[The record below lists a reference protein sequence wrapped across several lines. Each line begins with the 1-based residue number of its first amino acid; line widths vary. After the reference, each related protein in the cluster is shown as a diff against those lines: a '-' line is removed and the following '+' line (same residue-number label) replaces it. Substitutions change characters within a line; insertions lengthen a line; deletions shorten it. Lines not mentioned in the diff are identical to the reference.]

1 MGIFYLMYK
10 ILLILILLLS
20 NLFSSNIPNNIC
32 WSHSYDKALITA
44 QKEKKNL
51 MLFIASSKN
60 NNSNEI
66 LKKYFLNQEY
76 IEYINKN
83 FVSVL
88 ITIEHK
94 TSYPIELFYTTNFPS
109 IFFASYKDESYLTH
123 PIYKFNSKE
132 EFLNILYSIDLKTK

>member
-1 MGIFYLMYK
+1 
-10 ILLILILLLS
+10 
-20 NLFSSNIPNNIC
+20 
-32 WSHSYDKALITA
+32 
-44 QKEKKNL
+44 

-109 IFFASYKDESYLTH
+109 IFFASYKDESFLTH
-123 PIYKFNSKE
+123 PIYDFKSKE
-132 EFLNILYSIDLKTK
+132 EFIDILKSINIK

>member
-20 NLFSSNIPNNIC
+20 NLFSNNIS
-32 WSHSYDKALITA
+32 WYHAYDKALELA
-44 QKEKKNL
+44 QKEKKNM
-51 MLFIASSKN
+51 MLFIASSKT

-83 FVSVL
+83 FISVL
-88 ITIEHK
+88 ITVEHK
-94 TSYPIELFYTTNFPS
+94 TSYPIELFYTTSFPS

-132 EFLNILYSIDLKTK
+132 EFLNTLYSIDLKTK